1 MTAEIRGRLRRKAR
15 VIAPG
20 PVVSTEGA
28 WSFFGAV
35 SSWLSRRYFLRLR
48 LFGRF
53 GQLMKSIFAAISNPP
68 SYPVRPIRRFSRP
81 DHSLLSLVYDLLHQG
96 DHFRR
101 LNHDFFGQGLQIVS
115 MNQLGIKSFL
125 LSFPNEIRV

>member
-1 MTAEIRGRLRRKAR
+1 MTAEVRGRLGRKAR

-20 PVVSTEGA
+20 PVVPNEGA

-35 SSWLSRRYFLRLR
+35 RFVVESPLLSSVASLITVRATDAVDLDVHVD
-48 LFGRF
+48 
-53 GQLMKSIFAAISNPP
+53 PP
-68 SYPVRPIRRFSRP
+68 SYPVRPIGRFSRP
-81 DHSLLSLVYDLLHQG
+81 GHSLLSLVYDLLHQG

-115 MNQLGIKSFL
+115 MN
-125 LSFPNEIRV
+125 